1 MANDDSEPGLDRG
14 MLAKAELEISDRIE
28 ERVWKRQKFILGVFV
43 AGLTGFGVLGA
54 KYGITYVGNEAEKH
68 VTAQIERDTDHL
80 RDRLTS
86 ELAEISLER
95 AQLKT
100 KLDEAAKSVDQL
112 STEASK
118 MKMSTADLQR
128 LATQYTRSVSQVNSQ
143 SQSLQQLEAQFKVIE
158 KRVTGISHTVDASVA
173 VAQTTQQT
181 LGVLMAEHPNFTVTA
196 SPAASSVTLLP
207 LIREISPVSGTH
219 EVIISGVNLGTK
231 AGHVYVSPTG
241 SEEGYRLEAPVLSW
255 SDTKVK

>member
-1 MANDDSEPGLDRG
+1 
-14 MLAKAELEISDRIE
+14 
-28 ERVWKRQKFILGVFV
+28 
-43 AGLTGFGVLGA
+43 
-54 KYGITYVGNEAEKH
+54 
-68 VTAQIERDTDHL
+68 
-80 RDRLTS
+80 
-86 ELAEISLER
+86 
-95 AQLKT
+95 
-100 KLDEAAKSVDQL
+100 
-112 STEASK
+112 
-118 MKMSTADLQR
+118 MSTADLQR

-181 LGVLMAEHPNFTVTA
+181 LGVLMAEHPNFIVTA
-196 SPAASSVTLLP
+196 SPAASSMTLLP
-207 LIREISPVSGTH
+207 LIRVISPVSGTH

-255 SDTKVK
+255 SDTKVKISKPQPFQGKSPTLLCTHLRRKARERPVCLARDSWVSPVEEPRGRNAIWRSGRGAERRNKLPSPHGMGGTSSRWRYFWHSSGVRLRVTRERASDIKRSMSMA